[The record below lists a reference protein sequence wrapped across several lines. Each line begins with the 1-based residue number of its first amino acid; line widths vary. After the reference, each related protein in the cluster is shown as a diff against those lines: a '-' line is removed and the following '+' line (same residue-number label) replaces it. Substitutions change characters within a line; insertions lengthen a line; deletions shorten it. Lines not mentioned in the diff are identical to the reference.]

1 VWPATF
7 PPGESS
13 RLFAARRLL
22 GVGRAV
28 SSEDELESRTC
39 PVCRRKMKLARV
51 GGHPKV
57 STYQCLSCKEV
68 MTVEDWTGSGS
79 YFQGAALFVGRAGE
93 QALGSR
99 NKSLQ
104 RPGASRQRPGSTK
117 AFGLAAVRRFA
128 QRRPQ
133 YPTGACEP
141 VIGPLPS
148 TGSPTLAKFP
158 ANSLQIPCSRKKIPA
173 SHSKIPCS
181 VA

>member
-93 QALGSR
+93 QHWVPAIRVFSVRGLHASVRAARRHSGSPR
-99 NKSLQ
+99 S
-104 RPGASRQRPGSTK
+104 
-117 AFGLAAVRRFA
+117 
-128 QRRPQ
+128 
-133 YPTGACEP
+133 ED
-141 VIGPLPS
+141 LPS
-148 TGSPTLAKFP
+148 VALNTQRALA
-158 ANSLQIPCSRKKIPA
+158 NQS
-173 SHSKIPCS
+173 S
-181 VA
+181 VPFHQPDHRH